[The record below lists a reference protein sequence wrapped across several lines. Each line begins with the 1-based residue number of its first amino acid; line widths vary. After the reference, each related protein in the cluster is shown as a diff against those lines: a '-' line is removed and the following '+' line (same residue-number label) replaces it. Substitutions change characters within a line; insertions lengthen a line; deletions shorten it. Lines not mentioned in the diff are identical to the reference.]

1 MSESTTTYNISVPA
15 STEHLSEVRN
25 FVANHAAECGFS
37 EQEIADIRLA
47 VDEAYTNI
55 IKHAYKNDRQ
65 KAVDIELGC
74 DQSELWIALL
84 DTGNAFDPNNY
95 KKPDI
100 REKIKRKKRGGV
112 GVYLIRE
119 LMDEVEYQTDE
130 STNTIRMTKRK

>member
-15 STEHLSEVRN
+15 STEYLSKVRN
-25 FVANHAAECGFS
+25 FVANHASECGFT

>member
-15 STEHLSEVRN
+15 STEYLSEVRN

-55 IKHAYKNDRQ
+55 IKHAYNNDRQ

-74 DQSELWIALL
+74 DQSELWVALL

-100 REKIKRKKRGGV
+100 REKIKRKKRRRL
-112 GVYLIRE
+112 GVYLIRQ
-119 LMDEVEYQTDE
+119 LMDDVEYQTDE

>member
-1 MSESTTTYNISVPA
+1 M
-15 STEHLSEVRN
+15 
-25 FVANHAAECGFS
+25 ANHAAECGFS